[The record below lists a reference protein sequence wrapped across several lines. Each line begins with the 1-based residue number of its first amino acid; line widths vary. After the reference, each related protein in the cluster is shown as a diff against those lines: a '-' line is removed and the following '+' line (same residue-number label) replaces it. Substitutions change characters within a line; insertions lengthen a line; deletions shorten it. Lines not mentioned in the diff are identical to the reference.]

1 MTPVNVG
8 KNFDFIQKNLKFLF
22 RASFKKRGLFT
33 LEGLCSAAVKAN
45 RAHLLLVWSLP
56 PTAVD
61 KLLQRK
67 HAVLIKQ
74 RTCLITGAVASA

>member
-1 MTPVNVG
+1 M
-8 KNFDFIQKNLKFLF
+8 
-22 RASFKKRGLFT
+22 
-33 LEGLCSAAVKAN
+33 EGLCSAAVKAN

-74 RTCLITGAVASA
+74 RTRLMVGAVASA